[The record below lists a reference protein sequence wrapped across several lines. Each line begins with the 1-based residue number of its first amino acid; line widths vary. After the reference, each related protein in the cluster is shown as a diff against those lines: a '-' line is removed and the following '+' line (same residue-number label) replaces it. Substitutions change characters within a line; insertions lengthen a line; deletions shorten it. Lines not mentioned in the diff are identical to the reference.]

1 MRHINLLKEH
11 PERIKKTSKKIVK
24 ILNYD
29 GIEFQVQEKDFNKI
43 EVKNNIRINVID
55 YADKLVFPIYVSH
68 QKLKDPM
75 VLLLLNDD
83 DKSHYVY
90 MKDFN
95 RYILTKL
102 KIKTI
107 NGFVKVVYSV
117 LIIKVC

>member
-1 MRHINLLKEH
+1 M
-11 PERIKKTSKKIVK
+11 
-24 ILNYD
+24 
-29 GIEFQVQEKDFNKI
+29 QEKDFNKI

-55 YADKLVFPIYVSH
+55 YEDQLVFPIYVSH